1 MFHVMWMVYLV
12 ANLAANNLNVA
23 NTNATKF
30 AMKDPVQM
38 FVLNHAWWPSHADI
52 VVEHPVMRVPVQMS
66 LVQLESLLSVSVE
79 GGRQPLHAP
88 TTVFPR

>member
-1 MFHVMWMVYLV
+1 M
-12 ANLAANNLNVA
+12 ANHAAKILNVA

-52 VVEHPVMRVPVQMS
+52 VAEHHVTRVPVQMS
-66 LVQLESLLSVSVE
+66 LVQLVLLSSASVV

-88 TTVFPR
+88 ITVFPR